1 MLEKEDLQAIATMVR
16 SIVKEEV
23 AASEERMLGAMDAK
37 IERSQTSI
45 LSYIESHVE
54 KEIKILAD
62 GHKGLVERMDRI
74 ESKVDHI
81 SNRLDE
87 MEGELTAQ
95 EYVIKRMK
103 VAQ

>member
-1 MLEKEDLQAIATMVR
+1 MLEKEDLQAIAELINTA
-16 SIVKEEV
+16 V

-74 ESKVDHI
+74 ENKVDHI
-81 SNRLDE
+81 SNRLYE
-87 MEGELTAQ
+87 IEGELTAQ

>member
-1 MLEKEDLQAIATMVR
+1 M
-16 SIVKEEV
+16 
-23 AASEERMLGAMDAK
+23 
-37 IERSQTSI
+37 
-45 LSYIESHVE
+45 SYIESHVE
-54 KEIKILAD
+54 KEIKILAE

-87 MEGELTAQ
+87 IEGELTAQ